1 MADAADTAAF
11 KVYGVLALGGLGI
24 IAAGGY
30 MQYQAEPPLPPP
42 PPVEKKPE
50 TRDLTKSM
58 TETVDG
64 YKAIISEDSK
74 KFGAGVTI
82 SSLADPMP
90 YKMEFEGNH
99 RLIGRDN
106 LQTTH
111 LEISAKVEKQWSQM
125 GGNQGIAVDQFLLTI
140 KNKTNRYLAYRVQ
153 TEVPDARVCR
163 SKGVI
168 PHNAIALKPQE
179 EITRTE
185 CLWGRGFFTTIKRV
199 EVMELPAFSYYYVS
213 RLHPPH
219 VLYQDRTSSGHQTP
233 IGKPC
238 ELVPW
243 RDIQSGAEAGEV
255 GWDDVIDFYARHNC
269 DEYTFFKGYKRRT
282 KHDDALPA
290 SAGAA
295 QK

>member
-1 MADAADTAAF
+1 MADAADSAAL

-30 MQYQAEPPLPPP
+30 MQYQNEPPLPPP

-50 TRDLTKSM
+50 THDLTKAM
-58 TETVDG
+58 TETIDG
-64 YKAIISEDSK
+64 YKAILTEDSK
-74 KFGAGVTI
+74 KFGAGVTV

-90 YKMEFEGNH
+90 YKVELEGNQ
-99 RLIGRDN
+99 RLIGKDN
-106 LQTTH
+106 LQTPH

-125 GGNQGIAVDQFLLTI
+125 GGNQGIGVDQFLLTI
-140 KNKTNRYLAYRVQ
+140 KNKTNRYVAYRVQ
-153 TEVPDARVCR
+153 TEVPDPRVCR

-179 EITRTE
+179 EITRAE
-185 CLWGRGFFTTIKRV
+185 CLWTRGFFATIKRV

-219 VLYQDRTSSGHQTP
+219 VLYSERTSSGHQTP

-243 RDIQSGAEAGEV
+243 RDIQAGADAGDV
-255 GWDDVIDFYARHNC
+255 AWDDVIDFYARHNC
-269 DEYTFFKGYKRRT
+269 DEYTFFRGYKRRT
-282 KHDDALPA
+282 THDEALPA
-290 SAGAA
+290 SAPAA